1 MFFDPTY
8 LCFMAPGLLLVMFAS
23 WYVNS
28 AYRKWGRVPV
38 RSGMTGAEAAQRL
51 IMSGGLNGVQ
61 VQGIGGQL
69 TDNYDPR
76 DKVLRL
82 SEGVANTASVAS
94 VAVAAH
100 ELGHAMQDA
109 DGYFPLRFRA
119 ALVPAVN
126 IGSWL
131 GWILIFA
138 GILLKMT
145 NLAWIGILVF
155 SGGALFALATLPVEL
170 NASARAKRRN
180 WSARQRRQTSPAT
193 RFAFPGVSPGSRTR
207 SKKVRRL
214 PRSHAATRSASSCCA
229 GRTSSTKA
237 TSPRLV
243 ESSSSRLRHSR
254 HRPKTFL

>member
-1 MFFDPTY
+1 MFFLDPTY
-8 LCFMAPGLLLVMFAS
+8 LCFMAPGFLLVMFAS

-38 RSGMTGAEAAQRL
+38 RSGLTGAQAAQRL

-61 VQGIGGQL
+61 IQGIGGNL

-82 SEGVANTASVAS
+82 SQGVANNASVAS

-109 DGYFPLRFRA
+109 EGYFPLRFRA
-119 ALVPAVN
+119 ALVPAVS

-131 GWILIFA
+131 GWIMIFA
-138 GILLKMT
+138 GILLRLT
-145 NLAWIGILVF
+145 NLAWLGILVF

-170 NASARAKRRN
+170 NASARAKRLLADTGIVGGPDEQAGVN
-180 WSARQRRQTSPAT
+180 SVLNAAALTYVAALASALLQLLYFVTLVGGLGGRR
-193 RFAFPGVSPGSRTR
+193 RG
-207 SKKVRRL
+207 
-214 PRSHAATRSASSCCA
+214 
-229 GRTSSTKA
+229 
-237 TSPRLV
+237 
-243 ESSSSRLRHSR
+243 
-254 HRPKTFL
+254 